1 MKKLASLLLALAMVL
16 ALAACGGQ
24 NTPAATPA
32 APAAPA
38 ANAPAAPADATP
50 AAPAATT
57 DGAKVGQTVLKC
69 AFNQTITNPE
79 AQTLLKIS
87 DDLYDATQGRY
98 SIEVYPDASLGDQA
112 QTLENVMIG
121 ALDMSLVGNAI
132 IEPYSADFAIIATPY
147 VYDSI
152 QHQEKV
158 FESGAPALQ
167 ALYDTTEQHGFTV
180 LCTYSLGARNLY
192 TRDHAVTNPE
202 ELKGMKIR
210 VMGSDTCLNMMNN
223 MGGVGVAMAQGDVYS
238 AIQTGTLD
246 GAENNIITY
255 VDLLQYEVAPYY
267 NYSGHLLLPDELV
280 ISKQILDKMSA
291 EDQAAL
297 RKVCNDSI
305 PYCFKLCDELRSDY
319 QAQAEAKG
327 VIFSEADVPAF
338 QALCADQIKEVA
350 ARTPITQGM
359 YDLIVS
365 LR

>member
-1 MKKLASLLLALAMVL
+1 MKKLAALLLALAMVL

-24 NTPAATPA
+24 NNTPSTGGNTPSNNAT
-32 APAAPA
+32 
-38 ANAPAAPADATP
+38 NTP
-50 AAPAATT
+50 SNSGGGS
-57 DGAKVGQTVLKC
+57 DGSKVGQTVLKC

-87 DDLYDATQGRY
+87 DDLYDATDGRY
-98 SIEVYPDASLGDQA
+98 SLEVYPDASLGDQA

-132 IEPYSADFAIIATPY
+132 IEPYASDFGIIATPY

-152 QHQEKV
+152 EHQQKV
-158 FESGAPALQ
+158 FESGDPALQ
-167 ALYDTTEQHGFTV
+167 ALYDTTEQYGFTV
-180 LCTYSLGARNLY
+180 LCAYSLGARNLY
-192 TRDHAVTNPE
+192 TRDHAVSTPDD
-202 ELKGMKIR
+202 LKGMKIR
-210 VMGSDTCLNMMNN
+210 VIGSDTSLNMMNN

-280 ISKQILDKMSA
+280 ISKQVLDKMSA

-297 RKVCNDSI
+297 RKVCADSI
-305 PYCFKLCDELRSDY
+305 PYCFQLCDALRSDY

-327 VIFSEADVPAF
+327 VTFTDADIPAF
-338 QALCADQIKEVA
+338 QALCADQIQEVA
-350 ARTPITQGM
+350 NRNSVTKGV

>member
-1 MKKLASLLLALAMVL
+1 MKKLAALLMALAMVL
-16 ALAACGGQ
+16 ALVACSAEVSTGSSTAGTPSTGST
-24 NTPAATPA
+24 TPAPSTGG
-32 APAAPA
+32 
-38 ANAPAAPADATP
+38 
-50 AAPAATT
+50 TT
-57 DGAKVGQTVLKC
+57 GGAKVGQTVLKC

-87 DDLYDATQGRY
+87 DDLYDATDGRY
-98 SIEVYPDASLGDQA
+98 SLEVYPDASLGDQA

-132 IEPYSADFAIIATPY
+132 IEPYAADFGIIATPY

-152 QHQEKV
+152 EHQQKV

-180 LCTYSLGARNLY
+180 LCAYSLGARNLY
-192 TRDHAVTNPE
+192 TRDHPVTTPE
-202 ELKGMKIR
+202 ELSGMKIR
-210 VMGSDTCLNMMNN
+210 VIGSDTSLNMMNN

-280 ISKQILDKMSA
+280 ISKQVLDKMSA
-291 EDQAAL
+291 DDQAAL
-297 RKVCNDSI
+297 RKVCLESV

-327 VIFSEADVPAF
+327 VIFSDADIPAF
-338 QALCADQIKEVA
+338 QALCADQIQEVA
-350 ARTPITQGM
+350 NRNSITKGV
-359 YDLIVS
+359 YDLIGS